1 VLDGNLSG
9 ISRVKQLE
17 QLDLQLELQVSLFK
31 LEQLL
36 INMEICQLKRFGQ
49 QVSLHLP
56 FGGAIQLKLISKL
69 LQQLAL

>member
-1 VLDGNLSG
+1 MLDGNLSG

-17 QLDLQLELQVSLFK
+17 QLDLQLGLQVSLFK

>member
-1 VLDGNLSG
+1 MLDGNLSG

>member
-1 VLDGNLSG
+1 MLDGNLSG

-17 QLDLQLELQVSLFK
+17 QLDLQLGLQVSLCQ